1 HGNAPGSAMGYVG
14 YGVLLDAVFGDYA
27 TGDAFGQVA
36 LEVTERFDRPVERAS
51 NIFYFACL
59 ISPWRR
65 HVRASFPL
73 LEKAFLGCLE
83 GGALWITA
91 VTAMHQGLLELF
103 AGDDLHALLK
113 RAQKRLDFS
122 RRISQLDQLYL
133 VASQVWAITLLTKGS
148 IPEGAPEWM
157 DDAFLRGKLGH
168 FMVAITTHRVLALQ
182 VAFIL
187 GDHARA
193 KELAEETLPGV
204 GTAVGHVLQVEFFT
218 YYSFTLAALHA
229 EQDAEERLKS
239 LAVIVD
245 TLQKLRTWAANCP
258 ENFLHTRLLLEAELC
273 RIEGKD
279 EEAIGLYDEAIS
291 AAAQQD
297 FLQHEALAN
306 ELAGKLYLAK
316 GRRKIARTYLT
327 DARYAYRR
335 WGADAKVAELDAK
348 YAELLPRQGSGAGGA
363 ASSAE
368 LSEIDLT
375 AVMRA
380 SQAISEE
387 IVLDE
392 LLKKLM
398 STVLESAGA
407 RRGLLML
414 KEGSPA
420 VVEVVKTE
428 EDQTT
433 VTPRVDDAAEY
444 SRAIVRYVERT
455 LEAVVLGDA
464 AQAGQFRSD
473 AYVLRA
479 RPRSILCMPIIK
491 QKKLVGVLYLENGL
505 VADAFTEE
513 RCKVLD
519 LLTAQAAISLE
530 NARLYDTLD
539 HRVKDR
545 TRELRESNDELSQA
559 LRTLQ
564 DTQRQLIVQ
573 EKLASLGTL
582 TSGIAHE
589 IKNPLNFVNNFAE
602 LSIGLASELSE
613 EVGRQAAHLD
623 DEARA
628 YLTEIAGD
636 LLQNSAKIQE
646 HGKRADAIVEAMLE
660 HARTDVGERREI
672 DLNALVS
679 EYASLVSSGHRTGGS
694 GPGVA
699 FTTSYDPGLPPVEA
713 VPQDLGRVFLNIINN
728 ACYAAVAKKKRLGAV
743 FAPEVKISTQEI
755 GDSVEVRIRDNGDGI
770 PVALREKIYNPFF
783 TTKPPGE
790 GTGLGLSISYD
801 IVVQGSG
808 GSLTFESEEGAF
820 AEFVVTLPKKGASRS
835 SWPGR
840 EPMS

>member
-1 HGNAPGSAMGYVG
+1 
-14 YGVLLDAVFGDYA
+14 
-27 TGDAFGQVA
+27 
-36 LEVTERFDRPVERAS
+36 
-51 NIFYFACL
+51 
-59 ISPWRR
+59 
-65 HVRASFPL
+65 
-73 LEKAFLGCLE
+73 
-83 GGALWITA
+83 
-91 VTAMHQGLLELF
+91 VTA
-103 AGDDLHALLK
+103 A
-113 RAQKRLDFS
+113 
-122 RRISQLDQLYL
+122 
-133 VASQVWAITLLTKGS
+133 
-148 IPEGAPEWM
+148 
-157 DDAFLRGKLGH
+157 
-168 FMVAITTHRVLALQ
+168 
-182 VAFIL
+182 
-187 GDHARA
+187 
-193 KELAEETLPGV
+193 
-204 GTAVGHVLQVEFFT
+204 
-218 YYSFTLAALHA
+218 A
-229 EQDAEERLKS
+229 EQE
-239 LAVIVD
+239 
-245 TLQKLRTWAANCP
+245 
-258 ENFLHTRLLLEAELC
+258 
-273 RIEGKD
+273 
-279 EEAIGLYDEAIS
+279 
-291 AAAQQD
+291 
-297 FLQHEALAN
+297 FLQHEAIAN

-316 GRRKIARTYLT
+316 GRRKVARTYLT

-335 WGADAKVAELDAK
+335 WGADAKVAELEAK
-348 YAELLPRQGSGAGGA
+348 YGELLPRQGSGAGGA
-363 ASSAE
+363 ASAAD
-368 LSEIDLT
+368 LGEIDLT

-428 EDQTT
+428 ENQTT

-455 LEAVVLGDA
+455 HETVVLGDA
-464 AQAGQFRSD
+464 ARAGQFRSD

-479 RPRSILCMPIIK
+479 RPRSVLCMPIIK

-602 LSIGLASELSE
+602 LSIGLAAELSD
-613 EVGRQAAHLD
+613 EVGRQAARLD
-623 DEARA
+623 EDTRA
-628 YLTEIAGD
+628 YLAEIAGD
-636 LLQNSAKIQE
+636 LRQNSAKIHE

-694 GPGVA
+694 GPGVS
-699 FTTSYDPGLPPVEA
+699 FTTSYDPALPPVEA

-728 ACYAAVAKKKRLGAV
+728 ACYAAAAKKKRLGAA
-743 FAPEVKISTQEI
+743 FAPEVKISTLEV
-755 GDSVEVRIRDNGDGI
+755 GDSVQVRVRDNGDGI
-770 PVALREKIYNPFF
+770 PVALRDKIYNPFF

-808 GSLTFESEEGAF
+808 GALTFESEEGAF
-820 AEFVVTLPKKGASRS
+820 AEFIVTLPKKGAGVALGAPARHSSPDLRSRRPHWHTRRRVPRAPRGLRRTRAS
-835 SWPGR
+835 SSP
-840 EPMS
+840 PCN